1 MTCTIER
8 KEKLNFC
15 NHVFWCVIYFVIA
28 YSLTINNASII
39 TIAVVCSAMYCIF
52 AKVENIFA
60 LLCGLSMFEA
70 VFKVQDDNAWFL
82 LLLILSAKI
91 LFRRNMMMKAGY
103 TISCIFIISL
113 ELILDFSNVSYG
125 QLLVD
130 LTCIIF
136 VFCAFG
142 NIENLKVNVYDILFS
157 MSFSFFGVVYYVLT
171 MDGGIG
177 KFLKSFMSASYAYR
191 FGHAYGDTVG
201 GAMAI
206 PLYAALIIS
215 CSITILLLKKN
226 DSLYQNILIIFSSF
240 VALIVGAM
248 TVSRSFYLCLL
259 ITLLFFLFFKSNN
272 NKMSKIGIILLII
285 VGCAFLFFS
294 ESQIVE
300 KVFSSLQLRMD
311 AGVEEGTG
319 GRTDIWLS
327 CVNYLLDHP
336 LRLLFGCGAS
346 YYPQLGALLNEMFSA
361 GSHSLILDLMMSW
374 GICGTVIILM
384 VCILP
389 LKHALQ
395 RVHNLSKHSFMPL
408 ITYLTFAM
416 TALRCCN
423 MKTWMF
429 LFVAFSFIIQLNK
442 GENYDT

>member
-1 MTCTIER
+1 MTCIVEKKER
-8 KEKLNFC
+8 KLYFHNQA
-15 NHVFWCVIYFVIA
+15 FWCAIYFAIA

-39 TIAVVCSAMYCIF
+39 TMAVACSAIYCVF
-52 AKVENIFA
+52 AKIENIFA

-70 VFKVQDDNAWFL
+70 VFKIQGDNAWFL
-82 LLLILSAKI
+82 LLLILSVKI
-91 LFRRNMMMKAGY
+91 LYRKNMRMKAKY
-103 TISCIFIISL
+103 AISCFFIIGL
-113 ELILDFSNVSYG
+113 EFILDFSNVSYG

-136 VFCAFG
+136 VFCVFG
-142 NIENLKVNVYDILFS
+142 NIESLKVNVYDILFS

-171 MDGGIG
+171 MDGGIS
-177 KFLKSFMSASYAYR
+177 KFLRSFMSASYAYR

-215 CSITILLLKKN
+215 CGITVFLLKKN
-226 DSLYQNILIIFSSF
+226 RSLYQNIFIVFSSF

-259 ITLLFFLFFKSNN
+259 ITLLFFLLFRSSNS
-272 NKMSKIGIILLII
+272 KMSKIGIILLI
-285 VGCAFLFFS
+285 VGVCAYLFFS

-300 KVFSSLQLRMD
+300 KVFSNLQLRMD

-327 CVNYLLDHP
+327 CANYLLDHP
-336 LRLLFGCGAS
+336 LRLLFGCGVS
-346 YYPQLGALLNEMFSA
+346 YYPQLGVLRGEMFSA
-361 GSHSLILDLMMSW
+361 GSHSLILDLMMSL
-374 GICGTVIILM
+374 GVLGTAMIAM

-389 LKHALQ
+389 LKHALKS
-395 RVHNLSKHSFMPL
+395 VHNLSKHSFMPL

-442 GENYDT
+442 GEKL

>member
-1 MTCTIER
+1 MTCTAEKKGR
-8 KEKLNFC
+8 KLYFHNQ
-15 NHVFWCVIYFVIA
+15 VFWCAVYFAIA
-28 YSLTINNASII
+28 YALIINNTSII
-39 TIAVVCSAMYCIF
+39 TMTVACSAIYCVF
-52 AKVENIFA
+52 AKIENVFA

-70 VFKVQDDNAWFL
+70 VFKVQGNNAWFL

-91 LFRRNMMMKAGY
+91 LYRKNMRKAKY
-103 TISCIFIISL
+103 AISCFLILGL
-113 ELILDFSNVSYG
+113 EFILDFLNVSNG

-130 LTCIIF
+130 LTCIFF

-142 NIENLKVNVYDILFS
+142 NIESLKVNVYDVFFS
-157 MSFSFFGVVYYVLT
+157 MSFSFFAVVYYVLT
-171 MDGGIG
+171 MDGGINR
-177 KFLKSFMSASYAYR
+177 FLKSFMSASYAYR
-191 FGHAYGDTVG
+191 FGHEYGDTVG

-215 CSITILLLKKN
+215 CGITILLLKKN
-226 DSLYQNILIIFSSF
+226 RSFYQNIFIVFSSLA
-240 VALIVGAM
+240 ALIFGAM

-259 ITLLFFLFFKSNN
+259 ITLLSFLLFRSNN
-272 NKMSKIGIILLII
+272 SRMSKMGIILLII
-285 VGCAFLFFS
+285 VVYAYLSFS

-300 KVFSSLQLRMD
+300 KVFSNLQLRMD

-336 LRLLFGCGAS
+336 LRFLFGCGIS
-346 YYPQLGALLNEMFSA
+346 YYPQLGVLQGEMFSA
-361 GSHSLILDLMMSW
+361 GSHSLILDLMMSL
-374 GICGTVIILM
+374 GVFGTAVIAT
-384 VCILP
+384 VCISP
-389 LKHALQ
+389 LKRALKS
-395 RVHNLSKHSFMPL
+395 VDNLSKHSFMPL

-429 LFVAFSFIIQLNK
+429 LLVAFSFIIQLNK